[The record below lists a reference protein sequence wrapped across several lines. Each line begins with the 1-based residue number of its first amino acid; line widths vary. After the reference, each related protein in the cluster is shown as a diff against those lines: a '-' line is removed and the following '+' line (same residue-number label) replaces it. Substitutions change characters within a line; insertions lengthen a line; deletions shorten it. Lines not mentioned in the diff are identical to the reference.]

1 MFARMK
7 NAILSLKN
15 KVVTWPTKVE
25 TERTKVLIKT
35 QDGFH
40 QHRPVK
46 YGDSYAL
53 KMYKQYVT
61 RSVKSY
67 IIMEAGQ
74 ARYMIIGHRETVGY
88 TRINQR
94 FYACEYLVG
103 DCAYSARYVMVQTF
117 KKLPRRMF
125 QCKTWLITNS
135 V

>member
-53 KMYKQYVT
+53 KMYK
-61 RSVKSY
+61 
-67 IIMEAGQ
+67 
-74 ARYMIIGHRETVGY
+74 
-88 TRINQR
+88 
-94 FYACEYLVG
+94 
-103 DCAYSARYVMVQTF
+103 
-117 KKLPRRMF
+117 
-125 QCKTWLITNS
+125 
-135 V
+135 